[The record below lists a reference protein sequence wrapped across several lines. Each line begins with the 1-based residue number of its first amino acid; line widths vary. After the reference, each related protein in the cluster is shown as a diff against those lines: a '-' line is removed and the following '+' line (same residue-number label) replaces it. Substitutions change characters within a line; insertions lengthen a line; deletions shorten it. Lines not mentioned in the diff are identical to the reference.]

1 MMPRDLSD
9 EVVDLLRRYKEKF
22 GEPYPYSY
30 VALSDEEAKKDMEER
45 LKDGGEPIPY
55 ELWRRAYE
63 IDMQNIAIMEKGIN
77 EERKPPRSE
86 KY

>member
-9 EVVDLLRRYKEKF
+9 EVVDLFRRYEEKF

-45 LKDGGEPIPY
+45 LKDGGEPIPDSLWKPTY
-55 ELWRRAYE
+55 ESWTSWFKDEEGHEGIVRR
-63 IDMQNIAIMEKGIN
+63 
-77 EERKPPRSE
+77 PPRSG
-86 KY
+86 K